1 MKYFSVA
8 LKAQNFEKKTKNNES
23 GNKMRHVW
31 LIQET
36 KLSRCRMLN
45 HISHWRGRDYKTFGC
60 CSTYIS
66 LSKSS
71 YNFNIFHIYSY
82 IQMNIPD
89 HQELLENKCPRL
101 PQRRLTG
108 NIIFQFI
115 KGEFMDLLVTKLS
128 ADKIK
133 WKMHTF
139 LLKQHKI
146 LTFLYFMKFIFTLD
160 KENVKI

>member
-1 MKYFSVA
+1 MDVVPNILPSVNHPIILIYF
-8 LKAQNFEKKTKNNES
+8 
-23 GNKMRHVW
+23 
-31 LIQET
+31 I
-36 KLSRCRMLN
+36 
-45 HISHWRGRDYKTFGC
+45 
-60 CSTYIS
+60 
-66 LSKSS
+66 
-71 YNFNIFHIYSY
+71 Y

-133 WKMHTF
+133 
-139 LLKQHKI
+139 
-146 LTFLYFMKFIFTLD
+146 
-160 KENVKI
+160 